1 MMRLSTLLHFYGE
14 FHKGQSWAQPF
25 FSPYKNAE
33 FLYENHKFNNLAEK
47 ESEKIWEPSCVTEME
62 WEMGSGL

>member
-1 MMRLSTLLHFYGE
+1 MVRSTRANPGP
-14 FHKGQSWAQPF
+14 GPF
-25 FSPYKNAE
+25 FSPYKSAE

-47 ESEKIWEPSCVTEME
+47 ESEKIWELSCVTEME